1 MTENDIQGYFD
12 PNKSERD
19 AVPEFVRNACSCGI
33 CGSPA
38 DRHGAVFQCQKHPG
52 HIADTMTGIFSDRSW
67 PQFSGDKK

>member
-1 MTENDIQGYFD
+1 MTENDIQGYFA

-19 AVPEFVRNACSCGI
+19 AVPVFAQCSI
-33 CGSPA
+33 CGSLA
-38 DRHGAVFQCQKHPG
+38 EMHGGLFQCQKNPG